1 MTGKGTGAFT
11 AFIISLLLAAC
22 ATAGKAETRTEIIA
36 FAPAVPEQTK
46 VGRCD
51 GPSQIVGRADAR
63 QCMVGHHI
71 FDPCVKSA
79 DKLVCGATPWSSDK
93 SFVIDVGTPPI
104 ESPHAD
110 PGGVVAME
118 LADGARCAAV
128 GGDTIEFDGKAVNYR
143 CDAGEATERVVLGH
157 PVKGKVWMA
166 DYAQL
171 GHNANGY
178 FVHERKTIAVPRVWR

>member
-1 MTGKGTGAFT
+1 MSGDV
-11 AFIISLLLAAC
+11 LR
-22 ATAGKAETRTEIIA
+22 ATASKPEARTEIIV
-36 FAPAVPEQTK
+36 FAPAIPEQTK
-46 VGRCD
+46 AGQCS

-63 QCMVGHHI
+63 QCMVGHRI

-79 DKLVCGATPWSSDK
+79 DKLVCAATPWSSDK
-93 SFVIDVGTPPI
+93 SFVIDVGRPPI
-104 ESPHAD
+104 ESPHVD

-118 LADGARCAAV
+118 LADGANCVAV
-128 GGDTIEFDGKAVNYR
+128 GGDTIAFDGHAVNYR
-143 CDAGEATERVVLGH
+143 CDSGQATERVVLGH

-178 FVHERKTIAVPRVWR
+178 FVHERTTIAVRRVWR